1 LPSETFYPG
10 KAMNIVVK
18 NQIKLHFIVLIL
30 GFTAIL
36 GKLITLNATDMIW
49 YRMLMAFLAL
59 GVYVR
64 LKKKQ
69 VKYPPKIILQMT
81 GVGIIIALHW
91 ITFFYS
97 IKVSNVSVALG
108 TFASTTFFTALLEP
122 LIFRTRAD
130 KYELLLGIVIIIG
143 LYLIFRFEFKYRLGI
158 ISSLVSAFL
167 AGLFTVL
174 NKKLTHKHDPVSIS
188 FYEMGS
194 GFLAITVYFLITG
207 HFANDFPLPSAPDW
221 MWLLLLSIVCT
232 AYAFVVSVEV
242 MKVLSAYTTVLAFNM
257 EPVYAILLASWI
269 FGSTEFMSFGFY
281 AGTVLIMAAVFLY
294 PVIYQK
300 K

>member
-1 LPSETFYPG
+1 
-10 KAMNIVVK
+10 
-18 NQIKLHFIVLIL
+18 
-30 GFTAIL
+30 
-36 GKLITLNATDMIW
+36 
-49 YRMLMAFLAL
+49 
-59 GVYVR
+59 
-64 LKKKQ
+64 
-69 VKYPPKIILQMT
+69 
-81 GVGIIIALHW
+81 
-91 ITFFYS
+91 
-97 IKVSNVSVALG
+97 
-108 TFASTTFFTALLEP
+108 
-122 LIFRTRAD
+122 
-130 KYELLLGIVIIIG
+130 
-143 LYLIFRFEFKYRLGI
+143 
-158 ISSLVSAFL
+158 
-167 AGLFTVL
+167 
-174 NKKLTHKHDPVSIS
+174 
-188 FYEMGS
+188 MGS

>member
-1 LPSETFYPG
+1 
-10 KAMNIVVK
+10 MNIVIK
-18 NQIKLHFIVLIL
+18 NRIKLHFIVLIL

-36 GKLITLNATDMIW
+36 GKLITLNAADMIW

-59 GVYVR
+59 GVYIR
-64 LKKKQ
+64 LKKIQ
-69 VKYPPKIILQMT
+69 VKYSPKVILQMT

-122 LIFRTRAD
+122 VIFKRKAD

-143 LYLIFRFEFKYRLGI
+143 LYMIFQFEFKYRLGI
-158 ISSLVSAFL
+158 ISSLISAFL

-174 NKKLTHKHDPVSIS
+174 NKKLIHKHDPVSIS

-194 GFLAITVYFLITG
+194 GFLAITLYFLITG
-207 HFANDFPLPSAPDW
+207 RFGNDFPFPSSNDW
-221 MWLLLLSIVCT
+221 LWLILLSIVCT
-232 AYAFVVSVEV
+232 AYAFVVSVDV
-242 MKVLSAYTTVLAFNM
+242 MKVLSAYTVALAFNM

-269 FGSTEFMSFGFY
+269 FGSSEFMSFGFY

-294 PVIYQK
+294 PVIYHK
-300 K
+300 KES